1 MEKTVIPML
10 PPEDDELFNDIER
23 LSNVRKEM
31 LRTPHKEARL
41 LAEITVLSEMV
52 RILSARVKELE
63 DKYNDKFVA

>member
-1 MEKTVIPML
+1 MEKAMIPIL
-10 PPEDDELFNDIER
+10 PEEDELFNDIER

-41 LAEITVLSEMV
+41 IAEVTVLTEMV
-52 RILSARVKELE
+52 RVLSGRIKELE